1 MDYLD
6 YIAYTLA
13 FISASYIFHIVIKYS
28 DDISTALQERFKSGK
43 SNNYEKAPR
52 TDKTKIPPTITIA
65 SPVYNETAHHLDQ
78 VHEEISHY
86 LEQQAKQREQQEQEC
101 REWTLG
107 VLKSLEWKRYE
118 ELCVEYLIEKGCKA
132 EATSLGADG
141 GIDIKVFEQDSE
153 HPIAVAQCK
162 AWGTRKVKV
171 DHVRALF
178 GVMAAEQVPHGIY
191 LTTSDFTSE
200 AQAFAE
206 GKSLQLIT
214 GTGLIDL
221 IRELSEESQQRL
233 MDFATQGDYT
243 TPTCARCGTKMVL
256 RESKKD
262 QSQFWGCLNY
272 PRCRM
277 TINLRRPISANIKET
292 RRKLEKAG

>member
-6 YIAYTLA
+6 YAAYTLA

-28 DDISTALQERFKSGK
+28 DDIGTAIRECFKFGGSSEYERILRTYRPKS
-43 SNNYEKAPR
+43 
-52 TDKTKIPPTITIA
+52 PPINI
-65 SPVYNETAHHLDQ
+65 SSSSEQDHDETPHHP
-78 VHEEISHY
+78 
-86 LEQQAKQREQQEQEC
+86 EQQKQEY
-101 REWTLG
+101 REWTLE

-153 HPIAVAQCK
+153 RPVAVAQCK
-162 AWGTRKVKV
+162 AWGTRKVNV
-171 DHVRALF
+171 DHIRALF

-200 AQAFAE
+200 ARAFAE
-206 GKSLQLIT
+206 GKNLQLIT

-277 TINLRRPISANIKET
+277 TINLRAQRQS
-292 RRKLEKAG
+292 